1 MKTLKLVLNYLLLN
15 TIGVSLLTAQGLNLP
30 DLKSLEQEARE
41 DGVLIEGINVDSIV
55 FTDGDFDPPARG
67 LLRKADIKVM
77 TSLHERIGKSLM
89 VTPAAE
95 KQTNAAVVK
104 ALQTLHE
111 ALGKVLGSG
120 KEADFFP
127 VIPQL
132 VDFQERIWEEANALG
147 PELSSAST
155 CMFECGTYL
164 VRALAFHIENEQ
176 GVVSD
181 DLLRRAVTLFSN
193 STLMDESAWDE
204 DERIPVNSSGLFIL
218 NPELVVEEVKRRP
231 LNRVTRFL
239 RNIREPEDFFKS
251 YAVDGDGL
259 EVLKA
264 KYAANKEVLDA
275 KYRELVA
282 WWQAQPGK

>member
-1 MKTLKLVLNYLLLN
+1 MKTINPILLLIFIASVLAK
-15 TIGVSLLTAQGLNLP
+15 TCHSQDLTLP
-30 DLKSLEQEARE
+30 DLEILEEIARE
-41 DGVLIEGINVDSIV
+41 ESSTLESMSDENIV

-89 VTPAAE
+89 ATPAAE
-95 KQTNAAVVK
+95 KQTNAAVLK

-120 KEADFFP
+120 READFFP

-155 CMFECGTYL
+155 WMFECGTYL
-164 VRALAFHIENEQ
+164 VRALAFHIENEN

-181 DLLRRAVTLFSN
+181 DVLKQAVMLFGN
-193 STLMDESAWDE
+193 DVLMDETAWDV
-204 DERIPVNSSGLFIL
+204 DDLMPLGSAGLLIL
-218 NPELVVEEVKRRP
+218 NPELVVDLLKQSP

-251 YAVDGDGL
+251 YAMDGDGL

-282 WWQAQPGK
+282 WWQAQPVK